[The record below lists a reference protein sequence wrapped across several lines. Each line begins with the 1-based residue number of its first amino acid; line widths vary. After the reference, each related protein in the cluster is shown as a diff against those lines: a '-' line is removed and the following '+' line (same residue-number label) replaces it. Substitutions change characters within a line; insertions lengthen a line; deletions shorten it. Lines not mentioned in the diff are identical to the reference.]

1 MRFAADHRRA
11 YWSSGGDVLM
21 RGGGLGLDEAVSLER
36 FYRGGAAQPGDAGA
50 YCETRA
56 AQLAAAI
63 AAAAG
68 WRQAARYQRR
78 REPLSARYCS
88 ADGVSTN

>member
-1 MRFAADHRRA
+1 MRFAADHHRA
-11 YWSSGGDVLM
+11 YWSCGGDVLM

-36 FYRGGAAQPGDAGA
+36 FYRDAAVQAGEAGA
-50 YCETRA
+50 YCQTHA

-78 REPLSARYCS
+78 REPLSARYSS
-88 ADGVSTN
+88 AAGVSTN